1 MSVLFSDIHSGPY
14 VSPAGS
20 GRGWEQTGKSGCCR
34 RPTVCRAIAGAV
46 VGTESE
52 MVVLPTQR
60 LGLEP
65 GGEKKK
71 KTQKH
76 LRGPGM
82 DSSCQG
88 PCVSPGLGGGEPRP
102 APGSWAEPPNAG
114 WTPEG
119 TTGRDG
125 IPGGGY
131 GMGTSSE
138 ARTSQHSHMASS
150 TQSREARTR
159 GPMSRPN
166 SERNPKAELTAFHFE
181 NPIFHASL

>member
-71 KTQKH
+71 KNPETPERSRDGQQ
-76 LRGPGM
+76 LPGAV
-82 DSSCQG
+82 
-88 PCVSPGLGGGEPRP
+88 CVSGTRRRRAPPR
-102 APGSWAEPPNAG
+102 
-114 WTPEG
+114 
-119 TTGRDG
+119 
-125 IPGGGY
+125 
-131 GMGTSSE
+131 
-138 ARTSQHSHMASS
+138 
-150 TQSREARTR
+150 SRELGRASKR
-159 GPMSRPN
+159 GLDSRRHNREGWHSRRRLWYGHKFRGKNVSAQPHGILHSKPRGADERPN
-166 SERNPKAELTAFHFE
+166 V
-181 NPIFHASL
+181 ASKQ